1 MKLTQKDR
9 TTVGIVVAAF
19 FIAMAIF
26 TYSVGKE
33 ESASETEKEE
43 VVEKADSISKEL
55 KKENEKADDQNY
67 VIRQPLSKKT
77 HSRNSTSLS
86 AWKT

>member
-26 TYSVGKE
+26 TYSVDKE

-55 KKENEKADDQNY
+55 KKKMKRPTTRTTSSGNH
-67 VIRQPLSKKT
+67 SKKT